1 MSQAGREIHKNPPH
15 MPQVGSSH
23 FPSLLTH
30 WPLEG
35 AGHTDGHT
43 DVSHSSMGATTQ
55 LTHQVR
61 SLNPKEG
68 FELLLDQ
75 IRRPQTSPH
84 L

>member
-1 MSQAGREIHKNPPH
+1 MSQAGREIHKSPPH

-43 DVSHSSMGATTQ
+43 DVSLSSMGATTQ
-55 LTHQVR
+55 LTHCAWVK
-61 SLNPKEG
+61 SLPG
-68 FELLLDQ
+68 Q
-75 IRRPQTSPH
+75 ITESQGRV
-84 L
+84 